1 MEEVTAIGGCEFVNR
16 PLSRRQARE
25 TPVELINDA
34 RLNELA
40 REPVRELFPA
50 ARQAAVRRPFVAL
63 LAFLPGLVMFWNPSV
78 DEPTA
83 EHGLRALDV
92 VAEESVWDWIAT
104 ASQRSSAN
112 QTPVKPLA
120 TLLTALGL
128 KLELFAPASRLFFA
142 SYVSSVFLLFC
153 VGGLAKKLGGNRFA
167 ILVVLLASGH
177 REFLALNNGL
187 PPVALPLAFAMLSF
201 RGMLAHQSA
210 VGSRLTWALAGSG
223 VSLAACSLSG
233 GELAIGAWFVLLVQ
247 SVLNCNSIASEGERT
262 PFPRWI
268 GQCLIQAVMNLLG
281 LLIVTAVGFV
291 VFLGWQLAFSD
302 GFDIRATAWRWSS
315 IPGLWP
321 TNSRGALAAQSF
333 LTASGALLGFVLL
346 GAMKLAR
353 GGPLGQDDAAARG
366 RCFLVGWLGVAG
378 VIWWMTWSTHGGEF
392 TNAVVWPGFFLL
404 SLLFLAA
411 WGLEALLIREYG
423 LGSVLI
429 VVFVT
434 VAVLWLP
441 FWPSQFPRTVS
452 GQTLTKGFLLT
463 AGVVLVGVWLH
474 RRIAEIDHRRRVVL
488 ISCVALMIVLDISNA
503 LRSRPPLSDDEREL
517 AAFRR
522 QLMQETP
529 PSACWL
535 VSDGPSPARL
545 QFFWRSLWP
554 GVKVQEARGDELIA
568 ANPWANATRE
578 SGQSAMPT
586 KSKGSFAIVVTWG
599 SPRLPGKEWRRRG
612 QMLTQSAAPHF
623 LQGRPLKAYRWSL
636 RPSPPLAQ

>member
-1 MEEVTAIGGCEFVNR
+1 MEKNTAIDGCEFVNR
-16 PLSRRQARE
+16 PMSRRQVRGM
-25 TPVELINDA
+25 PVELINDA
-34 RLNELA
+34 RLEELA
-40 REPVRELFPA
+40 KEPVRELFPA
-50 ARQAAVRRPFVAL
+50 ARQSAVRRPFVVL

-78 DEPTA
+78 DEATA

-128 KLELFAPASRLFFA
+128 KLEIFAPASRLLFA
-142 SYVSSVFLLFC
+142 SYVSSVFLLIC
-153 VGGLAKKLGGNRFA
+153 VGSLAKKLGGDRFA
-167 ILVVLLASGH
+167 ILVVLLISGH
-177 REFLALNNGL
+177 REFLALSNGL
-187 PPVALPLAFAMLSF
+187 PPVVLPLAFALLSF

-210 VGSRLTWALAGSG
+210 VGARISWALTGSG

-233 GELAIGAWFVLLVQ
+233 GELAIGACFVLLVQ
-247 SVLNCNSIASEGERT
+247 SVLNGNSIGNEGGRT
-262 PFPRWI
+262 PFPHRMR
-268 GQCLIQAVMNLLG
+268 QCLNQVAMNLLG
-281 LLIVTAVGFV
+281 LLFVTVVWLV

-302 GFDIRATAWRWSS
+302 GFDIRATAGCWSS

-321 TNSRGALAAQSF
+321 TNSRGALAAQSL
-333 LTASGALLGFVLL
+333 LTGSGALLGFVLL

-353 GGPLGQDDAAARG
+353 GGQSGQDNSAARG
-366 RCFLVGWLGVAG
+366 RWFLVGWLGVAG
-378 VIWWMTWSTHGGEF
+378 AIWWMTWSTHGGEF
-392 TNAVVWPGFFLL
+392 TNGVVWSGFFLL

-411 WGLEALLIREYG
+411 WGLEAVLIREFG
-423 LGSVLI
+423 LGSVLT

-434 VAVLWLP
+434 IAVLWLP
-441 FWPSQFPRTVS
+441 FWPSQLPSTVS
-452 GQTLTKGFLLT
+452 AQTLTKGFLLT
-463 AGVVLVGVWLH
+463 TGVVLVGAWLL
-474 RRIAEIDHRRRVVL
+474 RRIVETDQRRRAVL

-545 QFFWRSLWP
+545 RFFWRSLWP
-554 GVKVQEARGDELIA
+554 GVKVQEARGDELVA
-568 ANPWANATRE
+568 ANPWAKATTE
-578 SGQSAMPT
+578 SGQSTMPT

-599 SPRLPGKEWRRRG
+599 SPRLPGSEWRRRG

-636 RPSPPLAQ
+636 RPSPPPAQ